1 MNEDPNIKDSRLLR
15 EPERAPE
22 EADALQDLGKNEGD
36 LNYVGMPYNCSGPVT
51 GNTHI
56 LLQYSPKVKPRKRLQ
71 MLRMQQMSFYHKQNL
86 MGINKEHYYPSFIA
100 TRIDELRAQRA
111 TR

>member
-1 MNEDPNIKDSRLLR
+1 
-15 EPERAPE
+15 
-22 EADALQDLGKNEGD
+22 
-36 LNYVGMPYNCSGPVT
+36 
-51 GNTHI
+51 
-56 LLQYSPKVKPRKRLQ
+56 